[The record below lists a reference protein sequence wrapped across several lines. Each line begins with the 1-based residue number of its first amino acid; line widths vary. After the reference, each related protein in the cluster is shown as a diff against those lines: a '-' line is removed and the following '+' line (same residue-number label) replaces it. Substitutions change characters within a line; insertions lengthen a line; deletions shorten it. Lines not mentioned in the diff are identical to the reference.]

1 MVQEQ
6 GQSNGP
12 RRIVLRHQSGSRAN
26 QVDEYPL
33 EHIKELIIGRD
44 PTATVK
50 YDPEGDDLVSRQHA
64 KIVQDPDNPARF
76 VLTDL
81 NSRNGTFVNKQRVTG
96 GVALNVGDVVQLGAG
111 GPEFRFDLDPRPAGM
126 AKETRLAGAPGVPAT
141 RLGEAAPGP
150 SQAPQAKA
158 AVGRETV
165 ERMVQDSQRRS
176 RSTAALIG
184 AAVVIVIAA
193 VAAVFL
199 IRQLAVQR
207 DVAEVRRAQAGAP
220 MTAAE
225 IAKRFEPSS
234 VMVEFSWKLE
244 HTPSGNQ
251 VYHRYIDQMPAFFPF
266 SDKNHIP

>member
-1 MVQEQ
+1 MGQEQ
-6 GQSNGP
+6 GQSNG
-12 RRIVLRHQSGSRAN
+12 RRGSFCGTRADLV
-26 QVDEYPL
+26 QTRLTSSRSSHV
-33 EHIKELIIGRD
+33 KELIIGRD

-81 NSRNGTFVNKQRVTG
+81 NSRNGTFVNKQRVSG
-96 GVALNVGDVVQLGAG
+96 AVALNVGDVVQLGAG
-111 GPEFRFDLDPRPAGM
+111 GPSSASTS
-126 AKETRLAGAPGVPAT
+126 TRARRAWQRKPTGRSARVPAT

-150 SQAPQAKA
+150 SQPLQAKA

-193 VAAVFL
+193 VAAVLL
-199 IRQLAVQR
+199 IRQLSSSATWRKCAGPRGRPDDGGRDRQALRTVVGDGRVQLEAR
-207 DVAEVRRAQAGAP
+207 AHAER
-220 MTAAE
+220 
-225 IAKRFEPSS
+225 
-234 VMVEFSWKLE
+234 
-244 HTPSGNQ
+244 NQ
-251 VYHRYIDQMPAFFPF
+251 VYTGTSTRCPPTSCWETA
-266 SDKNHIP
+266 SSRGS